1 MTGPIIPAGEWPED
15 AHLHT
20 WDSNGLGNWLRPS
33 YGAWHLWATDI
44 PLPPGHDWRVPVMRS
59 QPAPAIDLEQFRM
72 LAQGSIDALSQNKVY
87 PADVSAAISSMR
99 HLLALIDGQAVCHPE
114 GTPRMPAGRFYDG
127 CWTLATEGVR
137 HHARMLTQSWRVVD
151 SSELKRALEAGVL
164 ALIDGQKA
172 APRGPD
178 QPDLCD
184 LCRVREKVRSD
195 AEGIPF
201 CQECW
206 DGWQSEEAKQQP
218 TKGEGE

>member
-1 MTGPIIPAGEWPED
+1 MTGPVIAVAWQSRFVDGKWSECSREHVEWVRSVPHEWPGYEVRELYT
-15 AHLHT
+15 A
-20 WDSNGLGNWLRPS
+20 P
-33 YGAWHLWATDI
+33 
-44 PLPPGHDWRVPVMRS
+44 
-59 QPAPAIDLEQFRM
+59 QPAPAIDLEQFRHFIN
-72 LAQGSIDALSQNKVY
+72 ACGHGAGTFPERK
-87 PADVSAAISSMR
+87 AEAAR
-99 HLLALIDGQAVCHPE
+99 L
-114 GTPRMPAGRFYDG
+114 
-127 CWTLATEGVR
+127 
-137 HHARMLTQSWRVVD
+137 
-151 SSELKRALEAGVL
+151 L

-184 LCRVREKVRSD
+184 LCRTREEVRSD